1 MENKIWNAVEGF
13 DPNDSLICYRKTE
26 KNADGTARLMDT
38 LYMPLRAMHE
48 WFLRC
53 HPDGSVLIDKEF
65 TKDNGIHAVVRAVVS
80 YDGRE
85 VSDGIC
91 DGWKESRDANGVTV
105 LDKNYL
111 SKAARLAKRY
121 ALSVA
126 GFGMPGDAKV
136 TDRTPIIEVMSG
148 VNMPDESMGITME
161 VPIPPMSVMVEDED
175 ASKPADVPAVQET
188 TAAPEVPAETNENP
202 EPLDGNAQAELLASA
217 QPEPSMTYEQAL
229 QCTIPTGKYRD
240 MTIDAA
246 RRLDGNNKVIPTFLK
261 GWYKNMPIQK
271 AAAIIARHEGLDY
284 KELETIT
291 IE

>member
-1 MENKIWNAVEGF
+1 MF
-13 DPNDSLICYRKTE
+13 R
-26 KNADGTARLMDT
+26 
-38 LYMPLRAMHE
+38 
-48 WFLRC
+48 
-53 HPDGSVLIDKEF
+53 
-65 TKDNGIHAVVRAVVS
+65 
-80 YDGRE
+80 
-85 VSDGIC
+85 
-91 DGWKESRDANGVTV
+91 
-105 LDKNYL
+105 
-111 SKAARLAKRY
+111 
-121 ALSVA
+121 
-126 GFGMPGDAKV
+126 
-136 TDRTPIIEVMSG
+136 
-148 VNMPDESMGITME
+148 
-161 VPIPPMSVMVEDED
+161 
-175 ASKPADVPAVQET
+175 AVQET
-188 TAAPEVPAETNENP
+188 TAAPEVPAETNKNP

>member
-1 MENKIWNAVEGF
+1 M
-13 DPNDSLICYRKTE
+13 
-26 KNADGTARLMDT
+26 
-38 LYMPLRAMHE
+38 
-48 WFLRC
+48 
-53 HPDGSVLIDKEF
+53 
-65 TKDNGIHAVVRAVVS
+65 
-80 YDGRE
+80 
-85 VSDGIC
+85 
-91 DGWKESRDANGVTV
+91 
-105 LDKNYL
+105 
-111 SKAARLAKRY
+111 
-121 ALSVA
+121 
-126 GFGMPGDAKV
+126 
-136 TDRTPIIEVMSG
+136 TDRTPIIEVTSG

-161 VPIPPMSVMVEDED
+161 VPIPPIPGVTIPAPAPVAAPASVPAPAIASSNPITDANANLAAAPKKRGRKPKAMVPPIDVPTPIVPPMSVMVEDED

>member
-1 MENKIWNAVEGF
+1 M
-13 DPNDSLICYRKTE
+13 
-26 KNADGTARLMDT
+26 
-38 LYMPLRAMHE
+38 
-48 WFLRC
+48 
-53 HPDGSVLIDKEF
+53 
-65 TKDNGIHAVVRAVVS
+65 
-80 YDGRE
+80 
-85 VSDGIC
+85 
-91 DGWKESRDANGVTV
+91 
-105 LDKNYL
+105 

-136 TDRTPIIEVMSG
+136 TDRTPIIEVTSG

-161 VPIPPMSVMVEDED
+161 VPIPPIPGVTISAPVPAPAIASSNPITDANANLAAAPKKRGRKPKAMVPPIDVPTPIVPPMSVMVEDED

-188 TAAPEVPAETNENP
+188 TAAPEAPAETNENP